1 MNHVLRIDRRR
12 ASLFW
17 PFRCHYA
24 GVIVKAEIE
33 LIAPLRGATN
43 NWSQAQS
50 SDGPH
55 LTFSDSL
62 LVASKAFAGPGTG
75 NKGSTNLSRQE
86 PTTSHD
92 AKETITSPISTPGKG
107 KVSAP
112 EIVLTGASK
121 PAASETRSVVPIK
134 AFDLGQ
140 DSLSNDFLNE
150 QSNARLS
157 VLSSA
162 VPDLVRKAVATAAPG
177 GKQVSL
183 PKIGSG
189 SISKATPS
197 TATAVPGAPQDVP
210 ANAALYGNQPL
221 PMSVPNV
228 GLRMAT
234 GTPAN
239 RVSNSVHGQVQSDAF
254 SEVQGP
260 RLKTIRS
267 SVSSVTHSAAPDRIS
282 SAVQVSAPVT
292 ELADTNKPIPSSV
305 LSGVSSVP
313 AVTPFS
319 ASSATGQSAV
329 RTEIPGLPSNEA
341 PNVVQTAV
349 PGAFA
354 SEEQLSSTKEI
365 LSSTPGKAQVA
376 LPKANET
383 TLPIAVLGIPRAAV
397 ESATHSWQPTA
408 PTRTQI
414 AAPNQDSGSKPIAVS
429 NRPTSAAPSA
439 VHGLTPSVASRGPQ
453 FAMPAHVSSTM
464 PTTGSNTPTVAA
476 ANAIKIPAPGAVLD
490 EAENTIPKEDGG
502 TTVIVNSTTSN
513 AAAPSSVQSPAQGT
527 ASFRAQSPV
536 SNSTS
541 VPSSVQSPA
550 QGTASFRAQSPVS
563 NSTSVPS
570 SVQSPAQSTASLG
583 AQSPVSNVFQNVPS
597 DVMLSAVPIEETT
610 EGPVGA
616 QNPLPGAALNSSSI
630 LGSTN
635 PSNVV
640 STGSKIAGTRTVTNG
655 ASGSLPRTFLYNQF
669 EAVRSVPVNGDPIQ
683 HAAMNT
689 SRRESVISQ
698 STTAPRDASIG
709 PPAAPVQGAPLAG
722 HSAPGSITDEFAAL
736 TQLNSRL
743 NASPQEF
750 VSNVSSVPTE
760 NPSPI
765 AAVSGK
771 DGSKVAVSDSTGAIQ
786 HAQPGSDRA
795 GSQTGSQE
803 APDSGVQAQSSDST
817 QGQKTAPL
825 QTNSPNQTVAVLDSA
840 QNMLI
845 GAPPLAGSL
854 PAATHGHAAVTPA
867 NTSSTPAPVQQT
879 IPVINTAKLVQTM
892 GQSEMR
898 VGMKSAEFGNIS
910 ISTSANREQISAQI
924 LVDHSELAKVLTS
937 HVPDMQARFGSNQ
950 AVDVR
955 IDMNGQQS
963 THGSSAFGDSSN
975 GSADGSRGGRQQGGN
990 AAPHYSGTEGNGQ
1003 QFSPASAATAVDG
1016 GSNSRLDI
1024 RA

>member
-550 QGTASFRAQSPVS
+550 Q
-563 NSTSVPS
+563 
-570 SVQSPAQSTASLG
+570 STASLG

>member
-1 MNHVLRIDRRR
+1 
-12 ASLFW
+12 
-17 PFRCHYA
+17 
-24 GVIVKAEIE
+24 
-33 LIAPLRGATN
+33 
-43 NWSQAQS
+43 
-50 SDGPH
+50 
-55 LTFSDSL
+55 
-62 LVASKAFAGPGTG
+62 
-75 NKGSTNLSRQE
+75 
-86 PTTSHD
+86 
-92 AKETITSPISTPGKG
+92 
-107 KVSAP
+107 
-112 EIVLTGASK
+112 
-121 PAASETRSVVPIK
+121 
-134 AFDLGQ
+134 
-140 DSLSNDFLNE
+140 
-150 QSNARLS
+150 
-157 VLSSA
+157 
-162 VPDLVRKAVATAAPG
+162 
-177 GKQVSL
+177 
-183 PKIGSG
+183 
-189 SISKATPS
+189 
-197 TATAVPGAPQDVP
+197 
-210 ANAALYGNQPL
+210 
-221 PMSVPNV
+221 
-228 GLRMAT
+228 
-234 GTPAN
+234 
-239 RVSNSVHGQVQSDAF
+239 
-254 SEVQGP
+254 
-260 RLKTIRS
+260 
-267 SVSSVTHSAAPDRIS
+267 
-282 SAVQVSAPVT
+282 
-292 ELADTNKPIPSSV
+292 
-305 LSGVSSVP
+305 
-313 AVTPFS
+313 
-319 ASSATGQSAV
+319 
-329 RTEIPGLPSNEA
+329 
-341 PNVVQTAV
+341 
-349 PGAFA
+349 
-354 SEEQLSSTKEI
+354 
-365 LSSTPGKAQVA
+365 
-376 LPKANET
+376 
-383 TLPIAVLGIPRAAV
+383 
-397 ESATHSWQPTA
+397 
-408 PTRTQI
+408 
-414 AAPNQDSGSKPIAVS
+414 
-429 NRPTSAAPSA
+429 
-439 VHGLTPSVASRGPQ
+439 
-453 FAMPAHVSSTM
+453 
-464 PTTGSNTPTVAA
+464 
-476 ANAIKIPAPGAVLD
+476 
-490 EAENTIPKEDGG
+490 
-502 TTVIVNSTTSN
+502 
-513 AAAPSSVQSPAQGT
+513 
-527 ASFRAQSPV
+527 
-536 SNSTS
+536 
-541 VPSSVQSPA
+541 
-550 QGTASFRAQSPVS
+550 
-563 NSTSVPS
+563 
-570 SVQSPAQSTASLG
+570 
-583 AQSPVSNVFQNVPS
+583 
-597 DVMLSAVPIEETT
+597 MLSAVPIEETT